1 MKASRKPSKKKA
13 PVKSEKSKQ
22 VNNAPAFRPV
32 MLLPLVA
39 AVLIIVATTVV
50 FQKSEENGKYDLLNS
65 LLLYLSIFAVGFL
78 PIMYV
83 FKKWK
88 KVLLV
93 NWTLIFAVIGITE
106 SYLRISN
113 YKNILNYS
121 EQNEGYFTTNTLQYE
136 QSLQS
141 RNDGNE
147 LYLNLGKDSN
157 YVLDRPE
164 YRFTYRLDEYGLN
177 NCSTCRQNKASFNI
191 LTLGDSFT
199 WGMGAA
205 QGKSWP
211 QQLQDMLLKRGFS
224 NISVCNGGVQGS
236 DPIYMLN
243 ALQNTYRNAFNPE
256 LMIVAI
262 NPSDIMD
269 IVIRGG
275 MNRYIYNKPAIE
287 NPDWLPWYASSL
299 IYRLY
304 KRSSDKID
312 ADLLIP
318 ESLKGPMM
326 YEAYTQLFETM
337 LALRQEQAIRG
348 KKVVFVYTPIMMDI
362 LNKASGLRD
371 ILAEAERQGMMII
384 DCTNYFIQ
392 KGVNASNL
400 ETYFWKKDSHNT
412 AAGYQLIAEAVSD
425 YLITQQLIPKNP

>member
-1 MKASRKPSKKKA
+1 MKAQRKPSKKKA
-13 PVKSEKSKQ
+13 PVKSDKSKQ
-22 VNNAPAFRPV
+22 VIRPTAFKPV
-32 MLLPLVA
+32 MLLPLITVI
-39 AVLIIVATTVV
+39 LTIIATYIV
-50 FQKSEENGKYDLLNS
+50 FQKSAENGRYHLLNGV
-65 LLLYLSIFAVGFL
+65 LLYCSIFTAGL
-78 PIMYV
+78 IPIFYL

-88 KVLLV
+88 NVLLV
-93 NWTLIFAVIGITE
+93 NWTLIFALIGIAE
-106 SYLRISN
+106 GFLRISN

-121 EQNEGYFTTNTLQYE
+121 EQNEGFFTTNTLQYE

-141 RNDGNE
+141 RNEGNE
-147 LYLNLGKDSN
+147 LYLNLQKDSN

-164 YRFTYRLDEYGLN
+164 YRFKYQLDNYGLN
-177 NCSTCRQNKASFNI
+177 NCSTCNQRSASFNI
-191 LTLGDSFT
+191 LALGDSFT

-211 QQLQDMLLKRGFS
+211 QQMQDILLNKGLS

-243 ALQNTYRNAFNPE
+243 ALQNTYRNVFNPE
-256 LMIVAI
+256 LIIVAI

-299 IYRLY
+299 IFRMY
-304 KRSSDKID
+304 KRSADKID
-312 ADLLIP
+312 AELLVP

-326 YEAYTQLFETM
+326 YEAYTQLFESM
-337 LALRQEQAIRG
+337 LAIRQEQAIRG

-362 LNKASGLRD
+362 LNKGSGLRD
-371 ILAEAERQGMMII
+371 ILAEAEHQGMMVI
-384 DCTNYFIQ
+384 DCTRFFIQ
-392 KGVNASNL
+392 NGVNASNL
-400 ETYFWKKDSHNT
+400 DTYFWEKDSHNT
-412 AAGYQLIAEAVSD
+412 AAGYALIAQAVAE
-425 YLITQQLIPKNP
+425 YLIANNLVVQ